1 MREKK
6 RRTKIIVT
14 LGPSSNSPEIIR
26 NLILAGMD
34 VARLN
39 FSHGTYEDHAQVISN
54 LRSISSELEM
64 PVTILQ
70 DLQGPKI
77 RVGRIQGEQI
87 VLNQGD
93 IVTLVPEKNY
103 SPEPFLIPIDY
114 PHLASDARKGMQ
126 VLLADGLFELCIE
139 EVKGDSVKCIVIE
152 GGILKS
158 RKGINFPGLSLRLPS
173 LTLKDIMDL
182 EFGLSQ
188 DIDWISLSF
197 VRSAEDVRELKKL
210 ITDKGYIKPVI
221 AKIEKPQAIE
231 HIEEIVG
238 EVNGIMVA
246 RGDLG
251 VEISPEKV
259 PLIQKQIIE
268 LCNRKGIPVIT
279 ATQMLESMIH
289 NPLPTRAEASDVAN
303 AIIDGTDAIMLS
315 GETAVGEHPVRA
327 VEMMA
332 RIATVV
338 EDNIDFRTY
347 PPEGDSDIQAL
358 SQAANVIA
366 KISDIKAIVIFT
378 TSGRSA
384 RFVAAEKPKTPIF
397 ALTQTLQ
404 VYHALNLLWGV
415 KPFFV
420 NEYADNFEG
429 FVRLAQNFINKYNLG
444 LTGEKI
450 LIIGGLPSGETRGT
464 NFLKIHTIR

>member
-1 MREKK
+1 
-6 RRTKIIVT
+6 
-14 LGPSSNSPEIIR
+14 
-26 NLILAGMD
+26 MD
-34 VARLN
+34 V
-39 FSHGTYEDHAQVISN
+39 
-54 LRSISSELEM
+54 
-64 PVTILQ
+64 
-70 DLQGPKI
+70 
-77 RVGRIQGEQI
+77 
-87 VLNQGD
+87 
-93 IVTLVPEKNY
+93 
-103 SPEPFLIPIDY
+103 
-114 PHLASDARKGMQ
+114 
-126 VLLADGLFELCIE
+126 
-139 EVKGDSVKCIVIE
+139 
-152 GGILKS
+152 
-158 RKGINFPGLSLRLPS
+158 
-173 LTLKDIMDL
+173 

-210 ITDKGYIKPVI
+210 ITEKGYIKPVI

-289 NPLPTRAEASDVAN
+289 DPLPTRAEASDVAN

-332 RIATVV
+332 RIATAV
-338 EDNIDFRTY
+338 EEKIDFRTY
-347 PPEGDSDIQAL
+347 PPEGNSDIQAL

-366 KISDIKAIVIFT
+366 QISDIKAIVIFT
-378 TSGRSA
+378 NSGRSA
-384 RFVAAEKPKTPIF
+384 RFIAAEKPKTPIF
-397 ALTQTLQ
+397 ALTQILP

-415 KPFFV
+415 KPFLV
-420 NEYADNFEG
+420 EECAENFEG

-444 LTGEKI
+444 LPGQKI
-450 LIIGGLPSGETRGT
+450 LIIGGLPSGETGGT

>member
-1 MREKK
+1 
-6 RRTKIIVT
+6 
-14 LGPSSNSPEIIR
+14 
-26 NLILAGMD
+26 
-34 VARLN
+34 
-39 FSHGTYEDHAQVISN
+39 
-54 LRSISSELEM
+54 
-64 PVTILQ
+64 
-70 DLQGPKI
+70 
-77 RVGRIQGEQI
+77 
-87 VLNQGD
+87 
-93 IVTLVPEKNY
+93 
-103 SPEPFLIPIDY
+103 
-114 PHLASDARKGMQ
+114 MQ
-126 VLLADGLFELCIE
+126 VLLADGLFELCVE

-152 GGILKS
+152 GGILRS

-173 LTLKDIMDL
+173 LTEKDKMDL
-182 EFGLSQ
+182 EFGLIQ
-188 DIDWISLSF
+188 GTDWISLSF

-210 ITDKGYIKPVI
+210 IAEKGYIKPVI
-221 AKIEKPQAIE
+221 AKIEKPQAID

-238 EVNGIMVA
+238 EVSGIMVA

-268 LCNRKGIPVIT
+268 LCNRRGIPVIT

-289 NPLPTRAEASDVAN
+289 DPLPTRAEASDVAN

-450 LIIGGLPSGETRGT
+450 LIIGGLPSGETGGT